1 MNNPAGLFVTLT
13 LFMRM
18 YVDIYIIYIYI
29 YVSLFICN
37 YSLNAFYEYYHNNI
51 IT

>member
-18 YVDIYIIYIYI
+18 YVDIYIIYIY
-29 YVSLFICN
+29 VSLFICN
-37 YSLNAFYEYYHNNI
+37 YSLNAFYEYYHNK